1 MGYDVTEIQEIL
13 KKNIKEYRSRL
24 GYTQAKLAELCGVAT
39 SYIGEIE
46 IARKFPS
53 AKMLQK
59 LSAALKVKP
68 YKLFL
73 GENDIE
79 DYDVSDILNYIS
91 KNLKGQIDQSVEELL
106 IKLRA

>member
-1 MGYDVTEIQEIL
+1 MTEVQELL

-24 GYTQAKLAELCGVAT
+24 GYTQASLAEKCGVAT

-59 LSAALKVKP
+59 LADALEVKP

-73 GENDIE
+73 GEEDIE
-79 DYDVSDILNYIS
+79 DFDVSDILNIIA
-91 KNLKGQIDQSVEELL
+91 KNLKGRIDRDIEDLSKRL
-106 IKLRA
+106 ITKES